1 MERRSDTELLNR
13 LLAAIAGNSRSELHD
28 ALEYGLRGIKIHYEE
43 RWPRITSPQAKR
55 RKMLLQKMRKNTAER
70 RKLRRQLG
78 TEGAR
83 EMEWMVMESAILLR
97 RVERRG
103 DPPVPSGI
111 QWPVRV
117 DNGKEEVLLRFDD
130 VINMAGRELT
140 ESIEEFEDQMIRSL
154 IDESGRG
161 YRKTPLRKL
170 VIERFL
176 LLLAVGEVW
185 KTAEP
190 LTRVMAALFDWLGVE
205 PKYRPTNA
213 GMRTIVRAFGA
224 RPAHSRCS

>member
-1 MERRSDTELLNR
+1 MEQRRDTELMNR
-13 LLAAIAGNSRSELHD
+13 LLGAIAGTSRSEVHG
-28 ALEYGLRGIKIHYEE
+28 ALEYGLRSIKRQYEE

-117 DNGKEEVLLRFDD
+117 DNGKDVLLRFDG
-130 VINMAGRELT
+130 VINQAGRELM
-140 ESIEEFEDQMIRSL
+140 ESIEEFEDQIIRSL
-154 IDESGRG
+154 IGELSLG

-170 VIERFL
+170 VIEPFL

-185 KTAEP
+185 ETAEP
-190 LTRVMAALFDWLGVE
+190 RTRVMAALFDWLGVE

-224 RPAHSRCS
+224 RPPPVRRS